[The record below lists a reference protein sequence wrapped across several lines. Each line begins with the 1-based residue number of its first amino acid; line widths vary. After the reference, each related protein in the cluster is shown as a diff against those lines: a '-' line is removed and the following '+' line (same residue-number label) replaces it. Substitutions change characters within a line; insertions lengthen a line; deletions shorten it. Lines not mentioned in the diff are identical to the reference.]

1 MRTND
6 PLTNSLIPR
15 YYFSS
20 PSPPPPPPPVKIPPP
35 PPPIVLPP
43 PPPPPEIPKQSPQ
56 EIYGAA
62 TLYRRFTDK
71 AAEATARGDT
81 EAAARFSQGAEHNRR
96 IAEWEEPGST
106 TAPTLAEQME
116 ALKPLP
122 LPPPIP
128 PPPPTP
134 PPPTTSA
141 LEAQEAAAEVQR
153 QQKKRKGTSASI
165 IAGEQAAPY
174 ATSSAETGSLLG

>member
-15 YYFSS
+15 YYFGGG
-20 PSPPPPPPPVKIPPP
+20 SPPPPPPPVKIPPP

-43 PPPPPEIPKQSPQ
+43 PPPPPEIPKQKPWQ
-56 EIYGAA
+56 IYGAD
-62 TLYRRFTDK
+62 TLYRKWSEK
-71 AAEATARGDT
+71 AAAGGGPEAERK
-81 EAAARFSQGAEHNRR
+81 AERYR
-96 IAEWEEPGST
+96 VLAERMEPGST
-106 TAPTLAEQME
+106 TAPTMREQME

-134 PPPTTSA
+134 PPPSTSA

-165 IAGEQAAPY
+165 IAGEQSAPY
-174 ATSSAETGSLLG
+174 ATSTAETGSLLG

>member
-1 MRTND
+1 MF
-6 PLTNSLIPR
+6 R
-15 YYFSS
+15 YY
-20 PSPPPPPPPVKIPPP
+20 
-35 PPPIVLPP
+35 
-43 PPPPPEIPKQSPQ
+43 Q
-56 EIYGAA
+56 
-62 TLYRRFTDK
+62 DK
-71 AAEATARGDT
+71 AATATAAGRT
-81 EAAARFSQGAEHNRR
+81 EQAAQFSAKAEQNRKY
-96 IAEWEEPGST
+96 AEMQEPGST

-134 PPPTTSA
+134 PPPSTSA